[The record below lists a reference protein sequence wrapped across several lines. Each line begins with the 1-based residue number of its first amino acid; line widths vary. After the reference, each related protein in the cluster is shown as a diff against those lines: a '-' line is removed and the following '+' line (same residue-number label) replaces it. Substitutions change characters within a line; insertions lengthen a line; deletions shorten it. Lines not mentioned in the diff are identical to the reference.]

1 MRHIISPNE
10 ELPVR
15 KLWYGFADSDFDLC
29 GNSWELS
36 GSPYLSKVG
45 KKFGTFSLALNGSS
59 FLKSSGFTFG
69 GSYGDFYQQNYVLE
83 GFFTPASLA
92 NQAVCLIS
100 DSSRTGFFIIDGS
113 FALVVNS
120 STKKYTA
127 VSPVLGQSFYFRLR
141 YASVAVNGIRQY
153 LSINDNSEIYF
164 TGIEFPA
171 SNNYNIFLGANE
183 SGGQLASGFLDE
195 FRFKYFPAGSTL
207 PTQPASQYT
216 KDSNTFALLHFD

>member
-1 MRHIISPNE
+1 MRHIINSSE

-29 GNSWELS
+29 GNKWEPS

-45 KKFGTFSLALNGSS
+45 KKFGTSSLALNGQS
-59 FLKSSGFTFG
+59 FLKSSGFPFG
-69 GSYGDFYQQNYVLE
+69 GSYGDFYGQNYVLE
-83 GFFTPASLA
+83 GFFTPASLV

-100 DSSRTGFFIIDGS
+100 DSSKTGFFIIDGS

-127 VSPVLGQSFYFRLR
+127 VSPALGQTFYFRLR
-141 YASVAVNGIRQY
+141 YVSVPAWGICQY
-153 LSINDNSEIYF
+153 LSINNKEDIYLK
-164 TGIEFPA
+164 GIEFPA
-171 SNNYNIFLGANE
+171 GRNYKLFLGANE
-183 SGGQLASGFLDE
+183 SGGQLATGFLDE

-216 KDSNTFALLHFD
+216 KDSNTLALLHF